1 MRRVQDAV
9 DDGIAHIQIGRTH
22 VDLGSQAFFAVGVFS
37 LSHFRKEAQIFLR
50 GTVSVRALFARFGQ
64 RAAQIF
70 DLFRGKVADERFA
83 FFDQARRAIV
93 DDVEEVGSV
102 ALFRPFVAHP
112 ADIAADGVHKFRL
125 FFGRVGVVEKEVAFA
140 AVFLGDPEIDEHAL
154 GVPDMQIAVG
164 FGGKA
169 RLDRGDFSRVYILVD
184 NLFDKI
190 RRFDHKFFSVFIA
203 VNFRITP
210 LFYSKNPIIAKVFA
224 ENLRSS

>member
-1 MRRVQDAV
+1 MRDALQIVADGVRKVVHGIDAPRIARAVMRRVQDAV

-50 GTVSVRALFARFGQ
+50 GTASVRALFARFGQ

-140 AVFLGDPEIDEHAL
+140 AVFLG
-154 GVPDMQIAVG
+154 
-164 FGGKA
+164 
-169 RLDRGDFSRVYILVD
+169 RSR
-184 NLFDKI
+184 N
-190 RRFDHKFFSVFIA
+190 
-203 VNFRITP
+203 
-210 LFYSKNPIIAKVFA
+210 
-224 ENLRSS
+224 